1 MREVLQKGYKELQK
15 LVSIY
20 LTEKIRWWKLLN
32 FPLCLKIKFLYMK
45 QKHAVSLDD
54 VDNWEI

>member
-1 MREVLQKGYKELQK
+1 METVIWLQYRNNKRELLQKGYKEELQK

-20 LTEKIRWWKLLN
+20 LTEEIRWWKLLI

-45 QKHAVSLDD
+45 Q
-54 VDNWEI
+54 